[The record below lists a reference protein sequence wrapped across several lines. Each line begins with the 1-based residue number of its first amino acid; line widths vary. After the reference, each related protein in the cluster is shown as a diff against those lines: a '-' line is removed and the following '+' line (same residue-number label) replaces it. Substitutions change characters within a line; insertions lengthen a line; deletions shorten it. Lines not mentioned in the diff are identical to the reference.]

1 MNEKV
6 TRNDINPGI
15 IVMFCGFAGIIVA
28 FIEKVLYDNGT
39 IIDEFITGTITIT
52 DLMALTII
60 IWILVGII
68 IGVAKS

>member
-1 MNEKV
+1 V
-6 TRNDINPGI
+6 TKSDLNPGI
-15 IVMFCGFAGIIVA
+15 IVMFCGFAGIILA
-28 FIEKVLYDNGT
+28 FIEKALYDNGT

-60 IWILVGII
+60 IWIIIGII